1 MVKFLRKPR
10 AGKQAGFSLLELL
23 LVVGVGAVLILAG
36 LSAYKLVSDNNAA
49 NQGVRQLQTLKSQV
63 QQAFQGEPNYGS
75 TGSTLVTI
83 LNNMRMLPPDMPLSG
98 TNLRNGFGGTTTVT
112 VDSSDNTLFNITFNN
127 VSASACARMGV
138 AYSSNNTADFAG
150 VSINGSSSELQP
162 DVPFVAAECDQATNT
177 LSFSF
182 R

>member
-1 MVKFLRKPR
+1 MFKFKRKPS

-49 NQGVRQLQTLKSQV
+49 NQGVRQLQTLKTQV

-75 TGSTLVTI
+75 ATATLVPV
-83 LNNMRMLPPDMPLSG
+83 LNNMRMLPPDMPMSG
-98 TNLRNGFGGTTTVT
+98 TDLLRNGFGGTTAVT
-112 VDSSDNTLFNITFNN
+112 VGATATEFTITFNN
-127 VSASACARMGV
+127 VSAAACARMGV
-138 AYSSNNTADFAG
+138 AYSSNNTADFVG
-150 VSINGSSSELQP
+150 VVINTGSSEAQP
-162 DVPFVAAECDQATNT
+162 NVTFVAAQCSQATNT
-177 LSFSF
+177 LAFTF